1 VVLDI
6 SKGNSSFIIRIKHP
20 LLGPIDPEDEGF
32 IVLQNARNLSP
43 NNTAKSQE
51 N

>member
-6 SKGNSSFIIRIKHP
+6 LKGTNSFIIRVKHP
-20 LLGPIDPEDEGF
+20 LLGPVDPADEGF
-32 IVLQNARNLSP
+32 TFLQNARNLSP
-43 NNTAKSQE
+43 NHTAKSQE